1 MTRQRN
7 KERQKG
13 KRKTEGKD
21 KQGKTM
27 NTLLELLTKW
37 QTIISFIANALQ

>member
-13 KRKTEGKD
+13 GKKTKGKD

-27 NTLLELLTKW
+27 NKW
-37 QTIISFIANALQ
+37 AYKKLPTYKA

>member
-7 KERQKG
+7 KETKKG
-13 KRKTEGKD
+13 KRKIKGKD

-27 NTLLELLTKW
+27 KTLLELLTKC
-37 QTIISFIANALQ
+37 QTIISFIAKASQ

>member
-13 KRKTEGKD
+13 KRKSKGKD

-27 NTLLELLTKW
+27 NKW
-37 QTIISFIANALQ
+37 AYKKLPHLQNLKQNSF